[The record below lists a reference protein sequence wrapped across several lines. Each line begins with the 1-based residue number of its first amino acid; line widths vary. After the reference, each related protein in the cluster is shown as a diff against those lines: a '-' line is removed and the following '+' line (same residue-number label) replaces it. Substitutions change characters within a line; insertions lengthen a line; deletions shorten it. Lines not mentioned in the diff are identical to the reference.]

1 MLILVDVQVNIMIKL
16 CSREAIDHR
25 REFTRAAT
33 MHAGNT
39 LLLQHFIVDDMIQL
53 HYVFSQ
59 KVIISRKVI
68 TYNFTFRVKFNFI
81 NNISIEHSKISKING
96 LF

>member
-25 REFTRAAT
+25 REFTRADT

-53 HYVFSQ
+53 Q
-59 KVIISRKVI
+59 M
-68 TYNFTFRVKFNFI
+68 T
-81 NNISIEHSKISKING
+81 
-96 LF
+96 